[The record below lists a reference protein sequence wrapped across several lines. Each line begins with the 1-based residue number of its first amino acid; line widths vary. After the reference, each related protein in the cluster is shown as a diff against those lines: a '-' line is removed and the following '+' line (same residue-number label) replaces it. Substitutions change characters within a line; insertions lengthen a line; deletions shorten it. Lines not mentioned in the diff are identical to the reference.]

1 MVGVSLTK
9 AQGRQLSKEPF
20 AESLD
25 VAESAALQLFYYY
38 LARDRAAFRTARE
51 SSAESVFYKCQQ
63 AAPSTRKR
71 PRKGEDQFVF
81 PRHDGALPITST
93 AGAIRA
99 VLGLSCHRRSATE
112 VGSGALITPYF

>member
-25 VAESAALQLFYYY
+25 VAESAALQLYYYY

-71 PRKGEDQFVF
+71 PRKGDQFVF